1 MNTTDIKKN
10 ATAIVNHIKSEIKR
24 VKEVKKSNPYA
35 WVNTNIHFYN
45 DSVYDPKYNGYVDY
59 IVVGNKAFR
68 CATNLNEIQQ
78 VSQQVIFQLDEL
90 KKTRGWKNLTY
101 NTRDIYEGVGFY
113 SQRHYVLLDRIS
125 LPDNPCKEYTAL
137 QKYINKYGQKNY
149 WGSTYGGVN
158 LGNFELFSS
167 AMGGK
172 RGRLWDEY
180 GDRHY
185 LDNAPKKCAGILEE
199 LRKYKGSK
207 DIMLCER
214 GEEDYIDPTE
224 RTYSEYHEVEC
235 EGEKRKYLAITIKTP
250 AGKVKYT
257 TKIY

>member
-1 MNTTDIKKN
+1 MTTTDIKKN

-24 VKEVKKSNPYA
+24 VKEVKKANPYA

-59 IVVGNKAFR
+59 IRVGGKEFR
-68 CATNLNEIQQ
+68 CTKDLNEVQQ
-78 VSQQVIFQLDEL
+78 ISQQVIFQLDEL

-137 QKYINKYGQKNY
+137 QKYINKYALA
-149 WGSTYGGVN
+149 SATFGGYN
-158 LGNFELFSS
+158 KPLGNFELFSS

-180 GDRHY
+180 GDRLY
-185 LDNAPKKCAGILEE
+185 LDNAPKKCAKILEE

-207 DIMLCER
+207 DIMTCER
-214 GEEDYIDPTE
+214 GEEDYIDPME
-224 RTYSEYHEVEC
+224 RRYSEYHEVEC
-235 EGEKRKYLAITIKTP
+235 EGEKQKYLAITIKTP